1 MIRKAY
7 LTDLDRIEEIYNEIH
22 GEIKAGRAQIG
33 WTQGVYPARDIAEN
47 SIRLRDMFVLEEKGK
62 IVASARINQYQGP
75 EYDEARWSF
84 EADPDSVMVLHTLAV
99 SPREKGRGFG
109 TKFVAFY
116 EQFAREHGCTALR
129 IDTQVINA
137 AARALYKKLGYTE
150 ACIVHTSFNGID
162 DVDLVCLDKRP

>member
-84 EADPDSVMVLHTLAV
+84 KADPDSVMVLHTLAV